1 MADGSVGHRVGG
13 LGSLGSIRPTV
24 MIQDFAVLYDAVLY
38 DALFDDALFDEAHA
52 DDEEHTVVAVSDS
65 DGWALE
71 FGQSSVS
78 LENVE
83 ANGPVPPYSGVL
95 DDRAEA
101 LALVEVFLTGGAE
114 AVRAS
119 LQAQS

>member
-38 DALFDDALFDEAHA
+38 DALFDEAHA